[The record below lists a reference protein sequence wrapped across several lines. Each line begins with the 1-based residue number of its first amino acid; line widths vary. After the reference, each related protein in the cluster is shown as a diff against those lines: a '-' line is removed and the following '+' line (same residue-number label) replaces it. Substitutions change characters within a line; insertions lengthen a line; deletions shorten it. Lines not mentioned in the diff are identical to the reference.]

1 MTQLTDLQNEIK
13 EKVLKSKGKEI
24 ITLRG
29 YAGTGKTYTATE
41 IIKEKLKQDK
51 KNSVCVIAPTN
62 AALGVLR
69 NKLQDFQTYRLKFK
83 TLANLMTTPQQYVQ
97 FMDFKFNL
105 DDIGMHEL
113 SNMLTSSFKCENVH
127 EIIIRDTKMKFN
139 NATQS
144 YEKEDIFI
152 INKEMLHKALSKK
165 LKGLKLDQIKVDVE
179 FIYSQPSEI
188 RDQLKDFE
196 SVVIDEMPMVNQDE
210 TDLLEDAMRLSN
222 NENAQSK
229 VASKSLTMNTP
240 ISLDKY
246 PTYLFVGDNGQLQP
260 VNGVTN
266 KYMKEEA
273 LKEKNNIYQL
283 TEVLR
288 STDKISKIGQ
298 LVNRKMKL
306 SHIADVFP
314 NEVKYYSGSTETF
327 IKDNIEQFANS
338 DISLTFTNKNVN
350 LLNKLIREYKG
361 YANSR
366 DVKEGEQIIVTSNSR
381 SENGE
386 ILFANG
392 EEYFI
397 EKIFTDEEA
406 EKMLLKDEDSI
417 FTNIRNRLQDNKEF
431 KDIFDFVK
439 VIIQSGDFKLAILKD
454 NDKSK
459 YAWISTDL
467 NYNKSFSFDQSI
479 LKLDDL
485 AMINGSIAPVVKANF
500 GYARTVY
507 KAQGSEWDSAAILL
521 TKTDLYITK
530 GKTNLP
536 YTAMTRPKSELKV
549 FIEK

>member
-1 MTQLTDLQNEIK
+1 MTQLTETQNEIK
-13 EKVLKSKGKEI
+13 EKVINSEGKEI

-29 YAGTGKTYTATE
+29 YAGTGKTVTATE
-41 IIKEKLKQDK
+41 IIKSKLKQDK

-69 NKLQDFQTYRLKFK
+69 NKLQDSQTYRLKFK
-83 TLANLMTTPQQYVQ
+83 TLANLMTTPRQYVQ

-105 DDIGMHEL
+105 DDVGMHEL
-113 SNMLTSSFKCENVH
+113 TEMLTSSFKCDFVNQ
-127 EIIIRDTKMKFN
+127 IIIKDTKMRFDQM
-139 NATQS
+139 TQS
-144 YEKEDIFI
+144 YEKEDIYI

-165 LKGLKLDQIKVDVE
+165 LKKIKLDQIKVDVE
-179 FIYSQPSEI
+179 FIYSEPSDI
-188 RDQLKDFE
+188 REQLKNFNL
-196 SVVIDEMPMVNQDE
+196 VVIDEMPMVNQDE
-210 TDLLEDAMRLSN
+210 TDLLEDAMRLAN
-222 NENAQSK
+222 NENVKSN
-229 VASKSLTMNTP
+229 VANKSVLVNTP
-240 ISLDKY
+240 SLLDKY

-273 LKEKNNIYQL
+273 LKEENNIYQL
-283 TEVLR
+283 TDVLR
-288 STDKISKIGQ
+288 STDKISKIGK
-298 LVNRKMKL
+298 LVNNRMKL
-306 SHIADVFP
+306 NQIAEVFP
-314 NEVKYYSGSTETF
+314 NEVKFYNTNTEKF
-327 IKDNIEQFANS
+327 IRDNIDQFANS

-361 YANSR
+361 YANTR
-366 DVKEGEQIIVTSNSR
+366 EVKEGEQIIVTSNSR

-392 EEYFI
+392 EEYFV

-406 EKMLLKDEDSI
+406 EDMLINDEDSI
-417 FTNIRNRLQDNKEF
+417 FAEIRERANENEQF
-431 KDIFDFVK
+431 KDVFDFVK
-439 VIIQSGDFKLAILKD
+439 VIIRTGDFKLAILKD
-454 NDKSK
+454 DEKLK
-459 YAWISTDL
+459 YAWLSTDL

-536 YTAMTRPKSELKV
+536 YTAITRPKSELKV

>member
-1 MTQLTDLQNEIK
+1 MTQLTETQNEIK
-13 EKVLKSKGKEI
+13 EKVINSEGKEI

-29 YAGTGKTYTATE
+29 YAGTGKTVTATE
-41 IIKEKLKQDK
+41 IIKSKLKQDK

-69 NKLQDFQTYRLKFK
+69 NKLQDSQTYRLKFK
-83 TLANLMTTPQQYVQ
+83 TLANLMTTPRQYVQ

-105 DDIGMHEL
+105 DDVGMHEL
-113 SNMLTSSFKCENVH
+113 TEMLTSSFKCDFVNQ
-127 EIIIRDTKMKFN
+127 IIIKDTKMRFDQM
-139 NATQS
+139 TQS
-144 YEKEDIFI
+144 YEKEDIYI

-165 LKGLKLDQIKVDVE
+165 LKKIKLDQIKVDVE
-179 FIYSQPSEI
+179 FIYSEPSDI
-188 RDQLKDFE
+188 REQLKNFNL
-196 SVVIDEMPMVNQDE
+196 VVIDEMPMVNQDE
-210 TDLLEDAMRLSN
+210 TDLLEDAMRLAN
-222 NENAQSK
+222 NENVKSN
-229 VASKSLTMNTP
+229 VANKSVLVNTP
-240 ISLDKY
+240 SLLDKY

-273 LKEKNNIYQL
+273 LKDENNIYQL
-283 TEVLR
+283 TDVLR
-288 STDKISKIGQ
+288 STDKISKIGK
-298 LVNRKMKL
+298 LVNNRMKL
-306 SHIADVFP
+306 NQIAEVFP
-314 NEVKYYSGSTETF
+314 NEVKFYNTNTEKF
-327 IKDNIEQFANS
+327 IRDNIDQFANS

-361 YANSR
+361 YANTR
-366 DVKEGEQIIVTSNSR
+366 EVKEGEQIIVTSNSR

-392 EEYFI
+392 EEYFV

-406 EKMLLKDEDSI
+406 EDMLINDEDSI
-417 FTNIRNRLQDNKEF
+417 FAEIRERANENEQF
-431 KDIFDFVK
+431 KDVFDFVK
-439 VIIQSGDFKLAILKD
+439 VIIRTGDFKLAILKD
-454 NDKSK
+454 DEKLK
-459 YAWISTDL
+459 YAWLSTDL

-500 GYARTVY
+500 GYAQTVY

-536 YTAMTRPKSELKV
+536 YTAITRPKSELKV

>member
-1 MTQLTDLQNEIK
+1 M
-13 EKVLKSKGKEI
+13 
-24 ITLRG
+24 
-29 YAGTGKTYTATE
+29 
-41 IIKEKLKQDK
+41 
-51 KNSVCVIAPTN
+51 
-62 AALGVLR
+62 
-69 NKLQDFQTYRLKFK
+69 
-83 TLANLMTTPQQYVQ
+83 
-97 FMDFKFNL
+97 
-105 DDIGMHEL
+105 
-113 SNMLTSSFKCENVH
+113 
-127 EIIIRDTKMKFN
+127 
-139 NATQS
+139 
-144 YEKEDIFI
+144 
-152 INKEMLHKALSKK
+152 
-165 LKGLKLDQIKVDVE
+165 
-179 FIYSQPSEI
+179 
-188 RDQLKDFE
+188 
-196 SVVIDEMPMVNQDE
+196 
-210 TDLLEDAMRLSN
+210 
-222 NENAQSK
+222 
-229 VASKSLTMNTP
+229 
-240 ISLDKY
+240 
-246 PTYLFVGDNGQLQP
+246 
-260 VNGVTN
+260 
-266 KYMKEEA
+266 
-273 LKEKNNIYQL
+273 
-283 TEVLR
+283 
-288 STDKISKIGQ
+288 
-298 LVNRKMKL
+298 
-306 SHIADVFP
+306 
-314 NEVKYYSGSTETF
+314 
-327 IKDNIEQFANS
+327 
-338 DISLTFTNKNVN
+338 N

-417 FTNIRNRLQDNKEF
+417 FTNIRNRSQDNKEF

>member
-1 MTQLTDLQNEIK
+1 MTQLTETQNEIK
-13 EKVLKSKGKEI
+13 ERVMNSEGKEI

-29 YAGTGKTYTATE
+29 YAGTGKTVTATE
-41 IIKEKLKQDK
+41 IIKSKLKQDK

-69 NKLQDFQTYRLKFK
+69 NKLQDSQTYRLKFK
-83 TLANLMTTPQQYVQ
+83 TLANLMTTPRQYVQ

-113 SNMLTSSFKCENVH
+113 TEMLTSSFKCDFVNQV
-127 EIIIRDTKMKFN
+127 IIKDTKMRFDQM
-139 NATQS
+139 TQS
-144 YEKEDIFI
+144 YEKEDIYI

-165 LKGLKLDQIKVDVE
+165 LKKIKLEQIKVDVE
-179 FIYSQPSEI
+179 FIYSEPADI
-188 RDQLKDFE
+188 REQLKNFNL
-196 SVVIDEMPMVNQDE
+196 VVIDEMPMVNQDE
-210 TDLLEDAMRLSN
+210 TDLLEDAMRLAN
-222 NENAQSK
+222 NENVKSN
-229 VASKSLTMNTP
+229 VANKSVIVNTP
-240 ISLDKY
+240 SLLDKY

-273 LKEKNNIYQL
+273 LKDENNIYQL
-283 TEVLR
+283 TDVLR
-288 STDKISKIGQ
+288 STDKISKIGK
-298 LVNRKMKL
+298 LVNNRMKL
-306 SHIADVFP
+306 NQIAEVFP
-314 NEVKYYSGSTETF
+314 NEVKFYNTNTEKF
-327 IKDNIEQFANS
+327 IRDNIDQFANS

-361 YANSR
+361 YAKTKE
-366 DVKEGEQIIVTSNSR
+366 VKEGEQIIVTSNSR

-392 EEYFI
+392 EEYFV

-406 EKMLLKDEDSI
+406 EDMLINDEDSI
-417 FTNIRNRLQDNKEF
+417 FAEIRERSKENEQF
-431 KDIFDFVK
+431 KDVFDFVK
-439 VIIQSGDFKLAILKD
+439 VIIRTGDFKLAILKD
-454 NDKSK
+454 DEKLK
-459 YAWISTDL
+459 YAWLSTDL

-536 YTAMTRPKSELKV
+536 YTAITRPKSELKV

>member
-1 MTQLTDLQNEIK
+1 
-13 EKVLKSKGKEI
+13 
-24 ITLRG
+24 
-29 YAGTGKTYTATE
+29 
-41 IIKEKLKQDK
+41 
-51 KNSVCVIAPTN
+51 
-62 AALGVLR
+62 
-69 NKLQDFQTYRLKFK
+69 
-83 TLANLMTTPQQYVQ
+83 
-97 FMDFKFNL
+97 
-105 DDIGMHEL
+105 
-113 SNMLTSSFKCENVH
+113 
-127 EIIIRDTKMKFN
+127 
-139 NATQS
+139 
-144 YEKEDIFI
+144 
-152 INKEMLHKALSKK
+152 
-165 LKGLKLDQIKVDVE
+165 
-179 FIYSQPSEI
+179 
-188 RDQLKDFE
+188 
-196 SVVIDEMPMVNQDE
+196 MPMVNQDE

-229 VASKSLTMNTP
+229 VASKSLMMNTP

-260 VNGVTN
+260 VNGITN

-306 SHIADVFP
+306 SHIAEVFP

-327 IKDNIEQFANS
+327 IKDNIKKFANS

-417 FTNIRNRLQDNKEF
+417 FTNIRNRSQDNKEF

>member
-1 MTQLTDLQNEIK
+1 MNQLTETQNEIK
-13 EKVLKSKGKEI
+13 ERVMNSKGKEI

-51 KNSVCVIAPTN
+51 KNSICVIAPTN

-69 NKLQDFQTYRLKFK
+69 NKLQDNQTYRLKFK
-83 TLANLMTTPQQYVQ
+83 TLANLMTTPRQYVQ
-97 FMDFKFNL
+97 FLDFKFNL
-105 DDIGMHEL
+105 DDTGMYEL
-113 SNMLTSSFKCENVH
+113 TEMLTSSFKCDYVDR
-127 EIIIRDTKMKFN
+127 IIIKDTKMRFDQM
-139 NATQS
+139 TQS
-144 YEKEDIFI
+144 YEKEDIYI

-165 LKGLKLDQIKVDVE
+165 LKKIKMNQIKVDVE
-179 FIYSQPSEI
+179 FIYSEPSDI
-188 RDQLKDFE
+188 RDQLKNFNL
-196 SVVIDEMPMVNQDE
+196 VVIDEMPMVNQDE
-210 TDLLEDAMRLSN
+210 TDLLEDAMRLAN
-222 NENAQSK
+222 NEN
-229 VASKSLTMNTP
+229 VKSEIANKSVIVNTP
-240 ISLDKY
+240 ALLDNY

-273 LKEKNNIYQL
+273 LKEENNIYQL

-298 LVNRKMKL
+298 LVNRRMQLNK
-306 SHIADVFP
+306 IAEVFP
-314 NEVKYYSGSTETF
+314 EEIKYYNTNTEAF
-327 IKDNIEQFANS
+327 IKNNIDQFAKS

-350 LLNKLIREYKG
+350 LLNKLIRQYRGFADTK
-361 YANSR
+361 

-381 SENGE
+381 SENGD

-392 EEYFI
+392 EEYI
-397 EKIFTDEEA
+397 VEKIFTDEET
-406 EKMLLKDEDSI
+406 ENMLINDKDSI
-417 FTNIRNRLQDNKEF
+417 FAEIRERAKENEQF

-439 VIIQSGDFKLAILKD
+439 VIVRTGEFKLSILRD
-454 NDKSK
+454 GDKLK
-459 YAWISTDL
+459 YAWLSTDL

-485 AMINGSIAPVVKANF
+485 AMINGSVAPVVKANF

-507 KAQGSEWDSAAILL
+507 KAQGSEWDSAIILL

-530 GKTNLP
+530 GKPNLP
-536 YTAMTRPKSELKV
+536 YTAITRPKNKLKV